1 VEVYD
6 ASGKLIPGKFE
17 LKDPATVWVDIK
29 TVPSGTYLLNITEG
43 KPHSISENNK
53 TLKIN

>member
-29 TVPSGTYLLNITEG
+29 TVPSGNYLLNITEG
-43 KPHSISENNK
+43 K
-53 TLKIN
+53 TLIVSQKIIKH